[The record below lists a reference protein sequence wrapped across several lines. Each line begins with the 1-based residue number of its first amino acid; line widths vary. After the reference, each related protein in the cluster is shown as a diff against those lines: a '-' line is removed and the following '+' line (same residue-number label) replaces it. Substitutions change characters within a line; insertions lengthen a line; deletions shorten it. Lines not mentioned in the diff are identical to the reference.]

1 MYLRLG
7 LTYLIL
13 FTYITNVTSIR
24 TNGRTLPPRRN
35 NRRAIPSEF
44 LTPPAP
50 PLPLNRSPN
59 AFRHGKLLGS
69 QPPNNESP
77 GYFSRLMGWLNPFG
91 RDLKPPPPQQAPHR
105 PQGNANIQAGFL
117 LPPPLPNTYG
127 SPPVPSAPVPQAP
140 LIPPLPPLPVH
151 PAQVPQYQS
160 PCISRP
166 NHQLPQPP
174 SPPTAHTYLPPLNTF
189 NGRSCDPCNTL
200 PWIPIHQN
208 ADAKQAH
215 GGSLGNS
222 GYQNVQLQTNLHI
235 TPSLEIKQPD
245 FGYGPP
251 PNLQQPALVSQQGQY
266 SSSTGAIQNPHI
278 YPGAV
283 PPLFKATAFDAHSA
297 DSGVNTEVIPYES
310 ASRDNQGSNSEPGPG
325 SAPGNEG
332 QKHEQKL
339 SQGQNQEPS
348 GPSGNA
354 QYVDVLPPG
363 AEVSGSDSSA
373 FDSNSNHQISEV
385 SAAASAQIE
394 TSDKPTAHKPHVYE
408 TASGHIIHVEESP
421 VIDLSQD
428 NSPDITSSST
438 NLEAPLILQNADGTY
453 GINASWPNGDSSRI
467 AWPETQVNQ
476 DAESSATS
484 VEAHS
489 DDSNDSSLLLQALR
503 NNNLNL
509 TDSINSNS
517 SSSNSINK
525 NYQAE
530 ATTESLLKAVIK
542 SYNNFEKEVNA
553 LERPRSYI
561 YPRELNL
568 QGSTVTVFSQE
579 SQEFNAPRP
588 TDQQSNARKNKV
600 QIIIPYTSDHMPTP
614 FHTHRSSS
622 EEKISRNLGRSVL
635 PTNHN
640 PVDQEFEEK
649 TKQEEEEK
657 EKKEED
663 IADVNTEQ
671 EEEQEEELDLEEV
684 ENLKELFNDSWTQ
697 KKSEESTVKPTTKAN
712 TSIDVMRL
720 QKNIDNWTIQEYS
733 RGTTAT
739 TSTPTYSHQL
749 LQSKKIPDEYL
760 TTESSTPVSESREV
774 EKVGNVLAGFNYNDL
789 EHEGSASSRVDFP
802 SVQND
807 VSSNSLESSESSSI
821 SSDISFNS
829 NEDASWEQLPVS
841 ISPLS
846 NERVYVVTP
855 QTALKPVAFNTST
868 KNNSIEIAK
877 NSTEESVSNS
887 TVQFESIEKSY
898 QVLPQAVNNLAVVS
912 TGPATVP
919 LWGIMEHDEYA
930 GFNKTSPKTLILY
943 SGHSK
948 VSHARS

>member
-1 MYLRLG
+1 M
-7 LTYLIL
+7 
-13 FTYITNVTSIR
+13 
-24 TNGRTLPPRRN
+24 
-35 NRRAIPSEF
+35 
-44 LTPPAP
+44 
-50 PLPLNRSPN
+50 
-59 AFRHGKLLGS
+59 
-69 QPPNNESP
+69 
-77 GYFSRLMGWLNPFG
+77 
-91 RDLKPPPPQQAPHR
+91 
-105 PQGNANIQAGFL
+105 
-117 LPPPLPNTYG
+117 
-127 SPPVPSAPVPQAP
+127 
-140 LIPPLPPLPVH
+140 
-151 PAQVPQYQS
+151 
-160 PCISRP
+160 
-166 NHQLPQPP
+166 
-174 SPPTAHTYLPPLNTF
+174 PPLNTF

-600 QIIIPYTSDHMPTP
+600 IFFYGLN
-614 FHTHRSSS
+614 
-622 EEKISRNLGRSVL
+622 KIL
-635 PTNHN
+635 
-640 PVDQEFEEK
+640 
-649 TKQEEEEK
+649 
-657 EKKEED
+657 
-663 IADVNTEQ
+663 
-671 EEEQEEELDLEEV
+671 
-684 ENLKELFNDSWTQ
+684 
-697 KKSEESTVKPTTKAN
+697 
-712 TSIDVMRL
+712 
-720 QKNIDNWTIQEYS
+720 
-733 RGTTAT
+733 
-739 TSTPTYSHQL
+739 
-749 LQSKKIPDEYL
+749 
-760 TTESSTPVSESREV
+760 
-774 EKVGNVLAGFNYNDL
+774 
-789 EHEGSASSRVDFP
+789 
-802 SVQND
+802 
-807 VSSNSLESSESSSI
+807 
-821 SSDISFNS
+821 
-829 NEDASWEQLPVS
+829 
-841 ISPLS
+841 
-846 NERVYVVTP
+846 
-855 QTALKPVAFNTST
+855 
-868 KNNSIEIAK
+868 
-877 NSTEESVSNS
+877 
-887 TVQFESIEKSY
+887 
-898 QVLPQAVNNLAVVS
+898 
-912 TGPATVP
+912 
-919 LWGIMEHDEYA
+919 
-930 GFNKTSPKTLILY
+930 
-943 SGHSK
+943 
-948 VSHARS
+948 